1 MKTNSTFL
9 QRYSLSVFLILT
21 PLISL
26 AIPLLIPLPTAF
38 IALLL
43 ILIPAGM
50 AIMLTGLA
58 EGRKS
63 LATLLKK
70 LFQWRAGLKGYAL
83 ALGLPLGVHLTV
95 GVLAFLL
102 GWIPSIQIR
111 VPSLQQ
117 LIISFIFVAIVAIL
131 EELGWRGYALP
142 GLLAHRSALFS
153 ALLIGIM
160 WGSLHLGIGLIDG
173 RPLAPTFLAPLGI
186 SVVLTWLFLQ
196 TRGSL
201 AMAILCHFGFDY
213 FPQFLP
219 GIPLAH
225 SIWSQAIVSLA
236 LALILIILYGPNL
249 QPSRVKKPAL
259 VGTEQVE
266 TR

>member
-1 MKTNSTFL
+1 MKIKTTFL
-9 QRYSLSVFLILT
+9 QRYSLPIFLILT

-26 AIPLLIPLPTAF
+26 AIPLLIPLPTAL

-43 ILIPAGM
+43 ILIPASM
-50 AIMLTGLA
+50 AILLTGLA
-58 EGRKS
+58 EGGKS
-63 LATLLKK
+63 LAALLKK
-70 LFQWRAGLKGYAL
+70 LFEWRAGLKGYAL
-83 ALGLPLGVHLTV
+83 ALSLPLGVHLTV

-117 LIISFIFVAIVAIL
+117 LIVSFVFVAIVAVL

-142 GLLAHRSALFS
+142 RLLAHRSALFS
-153 ALLIGIM
+153 ALVIGIM

-186 SVVLTWLFLQ
+186 SVMLTWLFLQ

-213 FPQFLP
+213 FPQFLF
-219 GIPLAH
+219 GISLAH

-236 LALILIILYGPNL
+236 LALILITLFGPNL
-249 QPSRVKKPAL
+249 RATRSKKPAL
-259 VGTEQVE
+259 VSAERVE

>member
-1 MKTNSTFL
+1 VKTNSTFL
-9 QRYSLSVFLILT
+9 QRYSLSIFLILT

-26 AIPLLIPLPTAF
+26 AIPLLVPLSTAL

-43 ILIPAGM
+43 ILVPASM
-50 AIMLTGLA
+50 AILLTGLA

-63 LATLLKK
+63 LAALLKK
-70 LFQWRAGLKGYAL
+70 LFQWQAGLNGYAL
-83 ALGLPLGVHLTV
+83 ALGIPLSVHLTV

-117 LIISFIFVAIVAIL
+117 LIVSFIFVAIVAIL

-142 GLLAHRSALFS
+142 RLLAHRSALFS

-186 SVVLTWLFLQ
+186 SVVLTCLFLQ
-196 TRGSL
+196 TQGSL

-213 FPQFLP
+213 FPQFLS
-219 GIPLAH
+219 GISLAH

-236 LALILIILYGPNL
+236 LALALIAIFGPNL
-249 QPSRVKKPAL
+249 RATRSKKPAL
-259 VGTEQVE
+259 VSAERVE

>member
-1 MKTNSTFL
+1 MKIKTTFL
-9 QRYSLSVFLILT
+9 QRYSLTIFLILT

-26 AIPLLIPLPTAF
+26 AIPLVVPLPTAF

-43 ILIPAGM
+43 ILIPASM
-50 AIMLTGLA
+50 AILLTGLA

-70 LFQWRAGLKGYAL
+70 LFQWRAGLNGYAL
-83 ALGLPLGVHLTV
+83 ALGIPLSVHLTV

-117 LIISFIFVAIVAIL
+117 LLINFIFIAIVAVL

-142 GLLAHRSALFS
+142 RLLAHRSALYS

-160 WGSLHLGIGLIDG
+160 WGSVHLGIGLIDG
-173 RPLAPTFLAPLGI
+173 RPLAPTFLTPLGI
-186 SVVLTWLFLQ
+186 SVILTWLFLQ
-196 TRGSL
+196 TRSSL

-213 FPQFLP
+213 FPQFLS
-219 GIPLAH
+219 GISLAH
-225 SIWSQAIVSLA
+225 SIWSQAIVSLV
-236 LALILIILYGPNL
+236 LAFILIILYGPNL
-249 QPSRVKKPAL
+249 QPSRVKKPAP
-259 VGTEQVE
+259 VSTEQVE
-266 TR
+266 TS